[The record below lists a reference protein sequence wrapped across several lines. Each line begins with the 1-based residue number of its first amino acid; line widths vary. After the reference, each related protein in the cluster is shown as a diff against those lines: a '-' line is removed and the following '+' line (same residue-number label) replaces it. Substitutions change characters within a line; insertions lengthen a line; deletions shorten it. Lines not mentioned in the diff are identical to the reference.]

1 MVNTEL
7 FQNAIKYLKNNFS
20 DKIKLSFPNNLSNEK
35 FTLHNL
41 RQTWYPILI
50 ECLQCQVGIDKS
62 EQCSNFSNWTLN
74 QRIFKYKKDADGN
87 DNMDHLDKL
96 APLIKIGLIFDRI
109 DNTNVSSFDN
119 VKFNNIS
126 NSIQKYVDRIGTLSN
141 GVHINNRM
149 LLAIIGGTQ
158 VRYEHY
164 FGNWYIY
171 KQQQHLNYL
180 LDYYTEQFSST
191 YSVDNLET
199 PHYLYTDVTGL
210 VTENTFDALTIALHI
225 YVCVKTHKYNLNS
238 IDTTIDSDLI
248 DNLNKHKITDSDI
261 NEFVKMGLV
270 FNGCYVE
277 DLEVEK
283 PAQLFSDRFNL
294 SSYGSKEQWY
304 FYYRLFNP
312 YIMHLSSKVSVSLV
326 SSVLLAD
333 LDDTSKPTNGVFQSI
348 WIDNK
353 SNTLNVLQLNPKKN
367 YAQYIYS
374 APLKRYLAS
383 FDFNL
388 VQSFESDSLCGH
400 TQTLIPLLNDN
411 DPYNINIKG
420 WITGMN
426 HDYSKEHWDRD
437 FKGVINQDYVT
448 KLLTNNIYTNGNIPE
463 DYGRTELA
471 LSPKHNILLF
481 GAGATYSHRM
491 QKSYCRPLW
500 YSYTQSLIKDNL
512 NASYQLDN
520 HPLLNLNDKKLSTK
534 SVVYQYIP
542 DNMYLNGR
550 SLQGYAVDD
559 DLNIYVSCGKS
570 PNISELS
577 KVPPFLIFVKN
588 KGVAGDTSN
597 NIPSYDEH
605 NNGYQRIDLGPD
617 NTDADDDSWKQY
629 LIDNDLLNVYYNN
642 KAEILD
648 RDPFLIEFENIQA
661 IDTDEA
667 EHYACYLT
675 VAYHLDT
682 SGDTRMNNIYRLDW
696 WNKFDDEY

>member
-50 ECLQCQVGIDKS
+50 ECLQCQVGINKS
-62 EQCSNFSNWTLN
+62 EQCPNFSNWTLN

-119 VKFNNIS
+119 IKFNNIS

-294 SSYGSKEQWY
+294 SSYGPKEQWY

-312 YIMHLSSKVSVSLV
+312 YIMHLSSKASVSLV
-326 SSVLLAD
+326 SSVLLA
-333 LDDTSKPTNGVFQSI
+333 
-348 WIDNK
+348 
-353 SNTLNVLQLNPKKN
+353 
-367 YAQYIYS
+367 
-374 APLKRYLAS
+374 
-383 FDFNL
+383 
-388 VQSFESDSLCGH
+388 E
-400 TQTLIPLLNDN
+400 
-411 DPYNINIKG
+411 
-420 WITGMN
+420 
-426 HDYSKEHWDRD
+426 
-437 FKGVINQDYVT
+437 YV
-448 KLLTNNIYTNGNIPE
+448 
-463 DYGRTELA
+463 
-471 LSPKHNILLF
+471 
-481 GAGATYSHRM
+481 
-491 QKSYCRPLW
+491 W
-500 YSYTQSLIKDNL
+500 
-512 NASYQLDN
+512 
-520 HPLLNLNDKKLSTK
+520 
-534 SVVYQYIP
+534 
-542 DNMYLNGR
+542 
-550 SLQGYAVDD
+550 
-559 DLNIYVSCGKS
+559 
-570 PNISELS
+570 
-577 KVPPFLIFVKN
+577 
-588 KGVAGDTSN
+588 
-597 NIPSYDEH
+597 
-605 NNGYQRIDLGPD
+605 
-617 NTDADDDSWKQY
+617 
-629 LIDNDLLNVYYNN
+629 
-642 KAEILD
+642 
-648 RDPFLIEFENIQA
+648 
-661 IDTDEA
+661 
-667 EHYACYLT
+667 
-675 VAYHLDT
+675 
-682 SGDTRMNNIYRLDW
+682 
-696 WNKFDDEY
+696 